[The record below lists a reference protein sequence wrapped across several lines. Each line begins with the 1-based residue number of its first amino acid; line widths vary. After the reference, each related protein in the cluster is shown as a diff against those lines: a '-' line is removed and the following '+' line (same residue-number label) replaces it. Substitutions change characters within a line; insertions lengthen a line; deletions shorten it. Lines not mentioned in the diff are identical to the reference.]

1 MAEMDLGYFGDERLK
16 KMALSCWNVFAS
28 GRRSVCAGSETSAPK
43 RSNFDDF

>member
-1 MAEMDLGYFGDERLK
+1 MAQMDLGYFGDERLK

-28 GRRSVCAGSETSAPK
+28 GRRFVCASLVTTAPR